1 MLTQIYSIPPTSL
14 DDVSRVSFM
23 VAIVDSFGNVKRIL
37 IGRTTLDS
45 NPLTLP
51 LIESLNSMRDLD
63 GSGMLLNENNHPI
76 YHSDKSQSLIPY
88 RGQSGSQPFFYDD
101 TASDGTRLMRYYQPV
116 LGRPWAIVLT
126 VPAQRAQQLA

>member
-1 MLTQIYSIPPTSL
+1 MQMKKGHPAGSQWCADPDLFHPLTSL

-76 YHSDKSQSLIPY
+76 YHSDKSQSLDPI
-88 RGQSGSQPFFYDD
+88 
-101 TASDGTRLMRYYQPV
+101 
-116 LGRPWAIVLT
+116 
-126 VPAQRAQQLA
+126 

>member
-1 MLTQIYSIPPTSL
+1 MQAVPYFDQFIVLDAGNKSVLAIYPGLPADGFQLYADEEAGILLARNGVLTQIYSIPLTSL

-51 LIESLNSMRDLD
+51 LDRE
-63 GSGMLLNENNHPI
+63 P
-76 YHSDKSQSLIPY
+76 Q
-88 RGQSGSQPFFYDD
+88 
-101 TASDGTRLMRYYQPV
+101 
-116 LGRPWAIVLT
+116 
-126 VPAQRAQQLA
+126 

>member
-1 MLTQIYSIPPTSL
+1 MAIYPGLPADGFQLYADEEAGILLARNGVLTQIYSIPLMLL
-14 DDVSRVSFM
+14 DDVSRGFVHGCHRGF
-23 VAIVDSFGNVKRIL
+23 VRECEAHL

-88 RGQSGSQPFFYDD
+88 RGQRKP
-101 TASDGTRLMRYYQPV
+101 
-116 LGRPWAIVLT
+116 AIFL
-126 VPAQRAQQLA
+126 